1 MTVDKKMQSNPAV
14 QIPHHERESNLLQGD
29 GNYLSDGENISFP
42 GPLMS
47 SKIQMED
54 VMRFIQRK
62 SQECL
67 QKVEEPDQK
76 ETYFFWK
83 VMELRCSK
91 NGKAELADAATVLF
105 KNYRLLKK
113 RRAVKN
119 QDSWCLS
126 LAKLLCSADPEDE
139 ILDALIQMGQDLDSR
154 GLTYAA
160 QLCYVAATEELQIL
174 QSPSFE
180 LIGCNSLPIRQ
191 SAIREAIERMEV
203 YEYICSL
210 TTGLPQPN
218 FQIFKCYHASRL
230 AELGL
235 FDQALEY
242 CEAIATAIATLP
254 RQITKTTMKMTIA
267 LSEKLHQGKE
277 EEPEW
282 LVNLRQLYAD
292 GVYKLKN
299 SGRGLM
305 TSEMFSLQRPRQEGH
320 ITPWEV
326 FESLYTPG
334 ELLGEGGFGSV
345 CAGVRNADGK
355 QVAIKY
361 VGKEMNEAFITIPG
375 ETNSLPLEV
384 ALMQM
389 VSKPY
394 CHENVL
400 ELIEWFEMSDCF
412 ILILERPI
420 PCTDLRKFLKG
431 HKGRLSESLAKH
443 IMRQVVQA
451 ARHCSECG
459 VLHRDIKP
467 ENILINTDTHQLK
480 LIDFGCGDLLQ
491 DTPYRYYAGTR
502 AYFPPEWICEGEYM
516 GDHATV
522 WSLGVLLFDMV
533 CGELPFW
540 CEKDIVA
547 RDLHFAN
554 DLSEGCRDLIQ
565 WCLEL
570 YPHWRPTYEQILS
583 HQWFEE
589 PKKNVKNLC
598 PLPENII
605 TPWEVFESLYTP
617 GEMLGEGGFGTV
629 RAGIRN
635 ADGKQVIRLCMTST
649 VHLHLVTIVKRLKND
664 RLFQPGETSS
674 LPLEVALMKKVSK
687 PLPCDNVLEL
697 IEWFEMSDC
706 YILVLERPSP
716 CMDLQ
721 QFLKHHDGRLSEALA
736 QKIMSQVVKAACH
749 CCQAGVFHGDIKAE
763 NLLINPDTL
772 DVKLIDFGCGALLSD
787 TPYTEYE
794 GTWSISPPEWVCDGE
809 YFGYPATIWSLG
821 VLLFYLVCGHMPFH
835 NEDDIFYRK
844 MYFAPGVS
852 EGEEM

>member
-1 MTVDKKMQSNPAV
+1 MQSNPAV

-29 GNYLSDGENISFP
+29 DNYLSDGEDIFFP

-54 VMRFIQRK
+54 VMRFIQKK

-139 ILDALIQMGQDLDSR
+139 ILDAL
-154 GLTYAA
+154 
-160 QLCYVAATEELQIL
+160 
-174 QSPSFE
+174 
-180 LIGCNSLPIRQ
+180 
-191 SAIREAIERMEV
+191 
-203 YEYICSL
+203 

-230 AELGL
+230 AELGHY
-235 FDQALEY
+235 DQALEY

-254 RQITKTTMKMTIA
+254 RQITKTTMKMTLA

-299 SGRGLM
+299 SERGLM

-547 RDLHFAN
+547 WDLHFAN

-589 PKKNVKNLC
+589 PKKNVKVQNLC

-635 ADGKQVIRLCMTST
+635 ADGKQVALKYVEKKTEDKFI
-649 VHLHLVTIVKRLKND
+649 TIV
-664 RLFQPGETSS
+664 
-674 LPLEVALMKKVSK
+674 SK
-687 PLPCDNVLEL
+687 
-697 IEWFEMSDC
+697 
-706 YILVLERPSP
+706 
-716 CMDLQ
+716 
-721 QFLKHHDGRLSEALA
+721 
-736 QKIMSQVVKAACH
+736 
-749 CCQAGVFHGDIKAE
+749 
-763 NLLINPDTL
+763 LL
-772 DVKLIDFGCGALLSD
+772 LLRFF
-787 TPYTEYE
+787 
-794 GTWSISPPEWVCDGE
+794 CR
-809 YFGYPATIWSLG
+809 
-821 VLLFYLVCGHMPFH
+821 
-835 NEDDIFYRK
+835 DDIESK
-844 MYFAPGVS
+844 
-852 EGEEM
+852 